1 MAYTDHQASTLI
13 DSSLR
18 RIISCVLTG
27 RPGPP
32 SGPAS
37 PSSPEGPGVPV
48 GPRGPF
54 VPRGPGGPYRWKIQ
68 GNYVSLH
75 LLIHIQNSLLL
86 LVDQQVLRHLGHQL
100 HPMDKYTC
108 T

>member
-1 MAYTDHQASTLI
+1 M
-13 DSSLR
+13 
-18 RIISCVLTG
+18 ISCVLTG

-32 SGPAS
+32 LGPAS

-54 VPRGPGGPYRWKIQ
+54 VPRGPGEPYRWKFKERYI
-68 GNYVSLH
+68 VSLH
-75 LLIHIQNSLLL
+75 LLIHTQNPLLL
-86 LVDQQVLRHLGHQL
+86 LVDQQVLCHLEHQL